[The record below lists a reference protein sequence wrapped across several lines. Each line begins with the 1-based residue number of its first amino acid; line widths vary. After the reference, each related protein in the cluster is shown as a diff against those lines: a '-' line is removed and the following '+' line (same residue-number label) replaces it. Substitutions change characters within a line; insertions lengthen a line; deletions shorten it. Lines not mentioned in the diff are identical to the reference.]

1 MLSSTLKER
10 LILFI
15 LSRKEK
21 NPTISSVLKAVT
33 WRLSL
38 CCAVK
43 GKAHIQNCRETD
55 NNVDQHNKSYS
66 AEREKNLHQNP
77 RDQIFTGK
85 CSETGIKKWLC
96 SEF

>member
-15 LSRKEK
+15 LSRKK
-21 NPTISSVLKAVT
+21 KTISSVLKAVT

-55 NNVDQHNKSYS
+55 NNVDQNNKSYS
-66 AEREKNLHQNP
+66 AERGKEKKNYTKTP
-77 RDQIFTGK
+77 
-85 CSETGIKKWLC
+85 EIKYLLV
-96 SEF
+96 SAVRQL